1 MQEKTS
7 LKFSQRFSDAIK
19 HSGLKSKEIASK
31 SSVSAGYISDLKS
44 GKKDNPSSENVKK
57 FSDILGCDCE
67 WLLTGLGEMH
77 EGYRRKKLAAA
88 ASGKRSAAIEAG
100 LEDEIEALGEAYK
113 SLLYQFPGNSSR
125 IRKMFKKNIINHI
138 DEFETWCD
146 VNSKPKKKLAALD
159 EK

>member
-7 LKFSQRFSDAIK
+7 LKFSKRFSAAIK

-31 SSVSAGYISDLKS
+31 ASVSAGYISDLKS

-57 FSDILGCDCE
+57 FSEILGCDYE
-67 WLLTGLGEMH
+67 WLLTDLGEMH
-77 EGYRRKKLAAA
+77 EGYRRKKSLAA

-100 LEDEIEALGEAYK
+100 LEEEIEALGESYK

-125 IRKMFKKNIINHI
+125 MRKMFKKNIIDNI

-146 VNSKPKKKLAALD
+146 INSKPKN
-159 EK
+159 